1 MTASQTPIMRSGRAS
16 AAGGLAMLSGL
27 FYVAAVVIAL
37 PLGVPGI
44 VDEKYCAIPLAIA
57 NVMLAFAMIA
67 SKGE

>member
-1 MTASQTPIMRSGRAS
+1 MFS
-16 AAGGLAMLSGL
+16 AL
-27 FYVAAVVIAL
+27 FYLAAVVIAL

-57 NVMLAFAMIA
+57 NVMLAVAMLA